1 GIYSLSITTIAE
13 ISLLIFLIT
22 MKANIKLER
31 DNEMLKSKIKDLEDF
46 GRLMLAREKHFIG
59 LKELRDKF
67 GDGEKN

>member
-1 GIYSLSITTIAE
+1 
-13 ISLLIFLIT
+13 